1 MSYRVRKVKGA
12 GSIDATSTL
21 HTLFCQYSQP
31 ICRYLA
37 RLTGDPGRAEELTQ
51 ETFLRAYC
59 ALEKGAHWEN
69 PRAWLYRVAS
79 RLAINDHRRRTLFQW
94 LPLRD
99 TDADPA
105 AGIEAAVAERL
116 AVQEALAQL
125 PLKYAVPLVLYLEE
139 GYSVAEIAEILAL
152 SNSAVKVRLYRARE
166 QFRRA
171 YRAETGAPNRREGV
185 HCVPAREERS

>member
-1 MSYRVRKVKGA
+1 VSYRVGKAKGA
-12 GSIDATSTL
+12 GTIDTTSIL
-21 HTLFCQYSQP
+21 HALFCQYSQP

-51 ETFLRAYC
+51 EVFLRAFRE
-59 ALEKGAHWEN
+59 LEAGARWEN

-99 TDADPA
+99 SDPDPA
-105 AGIEAAVAERL
+105 ARIEAAVAERL

-125 PLKYAVPLVLYLEE
+125 APKYRVPLVLYLEE
-139 GYSVAEIAEILAL
+139 GYSVSEIAEILVL
-152 SNSAVKVRLYRARE
+152 SKSAVKVRLYRARE

-171 YRAETGAPNRREGV
+171 YRAKQDAPSQREV
-185 HCVPAREERS
+185 APRVQARKERP